1 MNLIILAITGI
12 LGATLTYYVSE
23 ELNQGAVRASA
34 VLALI
39 VGLFFYWFPNVL
51 SSYLTNT
58 IPIVFIGTSFIGM
71 ASPKGSKNYLL
82 LAIACVF
89 FSVIYVNKSHFFNGY
104 GGALGTLAFI
114 TLIATMACF
123 NWYANKTK
131 ITQRIVLIKNKIF
144 NRNN

>member
-58 IPIVFIGTSFIGM
+58 IPIVYIGTSFIGM

-82 LAIACVF
+82 LAIAGVF
-89 FSVIYVNKSHFFNGY
+89 FSIIYVNKSHFFNGY

-114 TLIATMACF
+114 TLIATMTCF

-131 ITQRIVLIKNKIF
+131 ITELFVLIKNKVF
-144 NRNN
+144 NRNK